1 MRATSPATPARRRRR
16 HFRYRRFHALHLDLA
31 MVLLLTVAGWSL
43 CPAPRVNGRNYR
55 AAPMTVEIRRSDGQN
70 ANDLL
75 HRPTL
80 FAFRSP
86 AGFSGGGALPGGDCT
101 VEAPLRL
108 PSDPAFEIADFM
120 PEPASTRRWPGDATA
135 LRTRMPEP
143 PQSGEAMARPAAGP
157 ARLLRKAVRCVASDP
172 DVVMPDVSDLELRAM
187 AGRAIWV
194 HVTFGRDG
202 GATAAVLGRHALPPD
217 EAAQLERIA
226 MTARGP
232 ADASCQLVFHVTE

>member
-1 MRATSPATPARRRRR
+1 MSAISTAKTIRRRRR

-108 PSDPAFEIADFM
+108 PSDPAFDIADFM
-120 PEPASTRRWPGDATA
+120 PMTAAARHWPGDATV
-135 LRTRMPEP
+135 LRARMPEP
-143 PQSGEAMARPAAGP
+143 PQSGEAPARPAAGP
-157 ARLLRKAVRCVASDP
+157 SRLLRKAVRCVASDP
-172 DVVMPDVSDLELRAM
+172 DVVVPDVSDLELRAM
-187 AGRAIWV
+187 AGRAIRV
-194 HVTFGRDG
+194 HLTFGPDG

-217 EAAQLERIA
+217 EAARLERLA
-226 MTARGP
+226 MAARGP
-232 ADASCQLVFHVTE
+232 AGASCQLVFHVPE

>member
-1 MRATSPATPARRRRR
+1 MRATSPPTPARRRRR

-101 VEAPLRL
+101 VEAPL
-108 PSDPAFEIADFM
+108 
-120 PEPASTRRWPGDATA
+120 
-135 LRTRMPEP
+135 
-143 PQSGEAMARPAAGP
+143 
-157 ARLLRKAVRCVASDP
+157 
-172 DVVMPDVSDLELRAM
+172 
-187 AGRAIWV
+187 
-194 HVTFGRDG
+194 
-202 GATAAVLGRHALPPD
+202 
-217 EAAQLERIA
+217 
-226 MTARGP
+226 
-232 ADASCQLVFHVTE
+232 